1 MKSITSVSLIPKENY
16 QEVVDGIYQIGEQ
29 FVTTL
34 SFELEPELGE
44 GANASEVSQ
53 YPLEDLLD
61 YFGVYISDFYPERNT
76 SDSLRVYLQFASF
89 ERSAIERLRG
99 LINQRVYHCLV
110 ERDGHDVLELVIEEE
125 AV

>member
-76 SDSLRVYLQFASF
+76 SDSLRVYLQFAS
-89 ERSAIERLRG
+89 SDMTTIEALRG
-99 LINQRVYHCLV
+99 LINHRFYTRPVN
-110 ERDGHDVLELVIEEE
+110 RDGHDVLELVIEEE